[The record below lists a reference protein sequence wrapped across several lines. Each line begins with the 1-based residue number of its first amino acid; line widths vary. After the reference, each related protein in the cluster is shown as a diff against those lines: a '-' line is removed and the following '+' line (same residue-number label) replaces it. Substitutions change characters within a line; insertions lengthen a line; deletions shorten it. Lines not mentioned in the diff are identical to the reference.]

1 MKKFL
6 NNLKPFFIYWSSVCI
21 SYIAY
26 SMADFDFIT
35 GLTRNELAR
44 LFCYFSFAFFCLL
57 FGRFSDLKESKIGMV
72 ILFIQFC
79 FGGIVNIFSLPMP
92 ANIIT
97 FSNYIMIGGGYDA
110 PFDSLFHYE
119 RGGLCSFLNFL
130 FSIILPL
137 VMIFIGY
144 KLRTVKKKQSS

>member
-1 MKKFL
+1 MKKVL

-26 SMADFDFIT
+26 LMADFDFIT

-44 LFCYFSFAFFCLL
+44 LFCYFSFALFCLL
-57 FGRFSDLKESKIGMV
+57 FGRFSDLKESKIGII

-79 FGGIVNIFSLPMP
+79 FGGVVDIFNLPLPVNII
-92 ANIIT
+92 A

-110 PFDSLFHYE
+110 PFDALFHYE
-119 RGGLCSFLNFL
+119 QGGWCSLLNFI
-130 FSIILPL
+130 FSIAFPALM
-137 VMIFIGY
+137 VFIGY
-144 KLRTVKKKQSS
+144 KLRTVKKK